1 MSPEYNPSG
10 DFVARVMDAVKAY
23 ERSKTPF
30 QERLGDHPFVRYILV
45 LSGTL
50 FGVFQAVSAF

>member
-1 MSPEYNPSG
+1 MNQEFNPSG
-10 DFVARVMDAVKAY
+10 DFVARVMDVVQSY
-23 ERSKTPF
+23 ERYKVPF
-30 QERLGDHPFVRYILV
+30 QERIGSHPFIRYILV